1 LTDNAETEVK
11 LYVSDLQPVAQ
22 RLEAAGAELTAP
34 RIYERNVRYDDGMG
48 RFSRAGSVLRLRQ
61 DTRVRLTYKAD
72 KTEVQEGVTSRSELE
87 VEVSDFDTMEAILNR
102 LGFYSYLIYEK
113 YRTTYTLD
121 GAEIVLDEMPYG
133 NFVEIE
139 GNMDAIR
146 RLLPRLELDG
156 APRYTDSY
164 TRLFDYV
171 CRNLNL
177 NIKDLT
183 FANFESVDVPESAL
197 QTPRTPSA

>member
-1 LTDNAETEVK
+1 K
-11 LYVSDLQPVAQ
+11 LYVSDLQAVAQ

-102 LGFYSYLIYEK
+102 LGFYSYMIYEK

-197 QTPRTPSA
+197 QTPSA